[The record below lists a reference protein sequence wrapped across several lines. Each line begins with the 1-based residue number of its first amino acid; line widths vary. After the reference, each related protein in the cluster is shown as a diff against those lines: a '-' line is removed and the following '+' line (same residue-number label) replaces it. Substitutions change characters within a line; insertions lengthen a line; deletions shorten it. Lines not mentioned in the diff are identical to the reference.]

1 MATKIQFNYNL
12 TDDQVINELINYGPF
27 PIGVTAS
34 DPNFMYA
41 GSNGGVF
48 NCPSGQTIDHTI
60 LLVGYNSTY
69 WFVKNSWGPYWG
81 NQGYAYIN
89 RSSDC
94 GLKSYA
100 VYF

>member
-1 MATKIQFNYNL
+1 
-12 TDDQVINELINYGPF
+12 
-27 PIGVTAS
+27 
-34 DPNFMYA
+34 MYA

-48 NCPSGQTIDHTI
+48 NCAPGQPIDHTI

-81 NQGYAYIN
+81 NNGYAYIN

-94 GLKSYA
+94 GLKSYV